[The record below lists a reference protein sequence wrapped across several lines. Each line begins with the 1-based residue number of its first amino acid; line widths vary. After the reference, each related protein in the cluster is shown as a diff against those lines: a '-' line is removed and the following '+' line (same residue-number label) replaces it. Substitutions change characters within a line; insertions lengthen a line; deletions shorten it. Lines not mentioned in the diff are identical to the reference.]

1 MPSARHPAAKIT
13 SLDRLSGIVRRAKS
27 RGRTVA
33 LANGCFDVLHPG
45 HVELLTRAKQAGDL
59 LVVAVNSDRS
69 VRGLGKGS
77 GRPILRERDRAVM
90 LGALECVDY
99 VVLFNDATPHRVIER
114 LKPDVLVKGAD
125 WSGRAIVGREI
136 VERAGGRV
144 LRVPLR
150 KGYSTSQLLARIRAT
165 GS

>member
-1 MPSARHPAAKIT
+1 MPSARPPAAKVT
-13 SLDRLSGIVRRAKS
+13 SLTRLSGIVRRAKS
-27 RGRTVA
+27 RGLTIA

-45 HVELLTRAKQAGDL
+45 HVALLTRAKQAGDL

-99 VVLFNDATPHRVIER
+99 VVLFNDTTPRRLIER
-114 LKPDVLVKGAD
+114 LQPDVLVKGTD

-150 KGYSTSQLLARIRAT
+150 KGYSTSQLLARIRAA